1 MSQSLANI
9 IRLITTK
16 GQSEFISSLKEEL
29 DDRLHERMA
38 TLYVDI
44 SENLYIAEK
53 EEMVESVDPKN
64 ELVETQVLSDKPV
77 IELIASLQESIRD
90 EKTIIHRFVNGES
103 VAITHDDS
111 QNLVNLHDSLN
122 RINQEKM
129 RKLMSESYS
138 EYNKILQFSKKH
150 TERTHK

>member
-90 EKTIIHRFVNGES
+90 EKTIVHRFVNGES
-103 VAITHDDS
+103 VTITHDDS

-138 EYNKILQFSKKH
+138 EYNKILQFSRKH